1 VLTADSTQA
10 LGLKWASG
18 GAVSTATTVNGH
30 ALSSN
35 VTVSASDLTT
45 GTLPHAQLPTLLSGD
60 IPNNAANTTGTASNA
75 IDVNGAS
82 IPTSAKALASNA
94 SNQIIAATLSG
105 SGAALTTGP
114 TSSTSGD
121 LVSFTGSAGQIADSG
136 VAAANV
142 PLLNAANAFTNAGS
156 NTFSGSVKVT
166 GTVTTNTAASTALWY
181 SSSAPPAGGVI
192 GSVLGSWGPDS
203 SNLGAINLYIAKSD
217 GTGGTTVMTINKQGY
232 VGILSPST
240 TWLFSMAG
248 SKWGVD
254 SNGITHEASTAPTSS
269 AGSVATYST
278 NAGGEI
284 TGLSS
289 ATNVTITFANSG
301 WTSAAFCVANASTTL
316 ATNVY
321 NSAQSKTAVTFTFPA
336 LTGGLFYHC
345 DGN

>member
-1 VLTADSTQA
+1 MTAGQ
-10 LGLKWASG
+10 
-18 GAVSTATTVNGH
+18 V
-30 ALSSN
+30 
-35 VTVSASDLTT
+35 
-45 GTLPHAQLPTLLSGD
+45 P
-60 IPNNAANTTGTASNA
+60 
-75 IDVNGAS
+75 
-82 IPTSAKALASNA
+82 
-94 SNQIIAATLSG
+94 IAATPSTVASSKAFTG

-156 NTFSGSVKVT
+156 NTFYGSVKVT

-181 SSSAPPAGGVI
+181 SSSAPAGGVI

-284 TGLSS
+284 TGLSA

-336 LTGGLFYHC
+336 LSGGLFYHC